1 MKSVLTALLLSIS
14 LIFSSG
20 MTSYA
25 QDFEKGLRAAQ
36 SGDFATA
43 LREWMPL
50 AEKGDA
56 DAQYNVAQ
64 MYSQGDGVIQDDR
77 QAVKWWLKAAKQNH
91 TSAQYNMGVMY
102 AEGRGIIQDYKE
114 ALKMFSKAA
123 EKGEADAQS
132 YLGSMYVQGHA
143 VLQDDVYAH
152 MWWNIAASNGS
163 ETAAKNRSIVTK
175 RMTSSQIAEAQK
187 LARECVAK
195 EYKGC

>member
-1 MKSVLTALLLSIS
+1 MKSVFRALLLSIS

-50 AEKGDA
+50 AERGDA

-64 MYSQGDGVIQDDR
+64 MYSKGDGVIQDDR

-91 TSAQYNMGVMY
+91 TSAQYNIGVMY

-123 EKGEADAQS
+123 EKGDADAQS
-132 YLGSMYVQGHA
+132 YLGAMYVKGHA

-152 MWWNIAASNGS
+152 MWWNIAASNGN
-163 ETAAKNRSIVTK
+163 EIAAKNRSIVTK

>member
-50 AEKGDA
+50 AERGDA

-64 MYSQGDGVIQDDR
+64 MYSKGDGVIQDDR

-91 TSAQYNMGVMY
+91 TSAQYNIGVMY

-123 EKGEADAQS
+123 EKGDANAQS
-132 YLGSMYVQGHA
+132 YLGVMYVKGHA

-152 MWWNIAASNGS
+152 MWWNIAASSGH
-163 ETAAKNRSIVTK
+163 EDAVKHRDMVIKKMTTADI
-175 RMTSSQIAEAQK
+175 SSAQK

-195 EYKGC
+195 NYKGC